1 MAVRGVGKLVQV
13 VGRRERELHKTV
25 QERQLGLGV
34 RRGLGRQDNR
44 SCRAVRRVRRVQLG
58 RLGQGRQGSQ
68 VIRVYLVGQLGRRVR
83 LGRLGLGRQGSQ
95 VRPVYLVGQLGLG
108 RRGSLES
115 QLGQGDRPCLVCLGD
130 LERLYN
136 TMPIN

>member
-44 SCRAVRRVRRVQLG
+44 SCRAVRRVRRVQL
-58 RLGQGRQGSQ
+58 
-68 VIRVYLVGQLGRRVR
+68 V
-83 LGRLGLGRQGSQ
+83 
-95 VRPVYLVGQLGLG
+95 QLGLG
-108 RRGSLES
+108 RRYSQVGRVCLEVQLDQVHRYSLGL
-115 QLGQGDRPCLVCLGD
+115 QLGRDNRPCRACQEGQG
-130 LERLYN
+130 RLFN
-136 TMPIN
+136 KDIC

>member
-58 RLGQGRQGSQ
+58 RLGQGRRYSQ
-68 VIRVYLVGQLGRRVR
+68 VGRVCLVGRLGRRVQ
-83 LGRLGLGRQGSQ
+83 LVQLGLGRRYSQ
-95 VRPVYLVGQLGLG
+95 VRPVYLEV
-108 RRGSLES
+108 
-115 QLGQGDRPCLVCLGD
+115 QLGQDHRYSLEFQLGRGDRPCQVCLGD